1 MTAHP
6 WSLVYEGFD
15 PAEEGRR
22 EALCTVGNGF
32 FATRGAAPESAAG
45 AVHYPGTYVAGLYNR
60 LESHIA
66 GRTVED
72 ESMVNVPNWLVLAF
86 RASDGPWFD
95 ASTAELLDYRQ
106 VLDLRT
112 AVMERDLRFRDQ
124 AGRVTRVRQRRF
136 VHLTEA
142 HVAALST
149 TFTAE
154 NWSGPLELRTALDGR
169 VETCGVERYRPLAS
183 DHLRPL
189 EQMAL
194 DEETIA
200 LTVETSQSRVRIAEA
215 ARTRLLDDGHV
226 LEVARRTQEEPGHIS
241 QTMVVELSEGHPVTV
256 EKVAAL
262 YTSRDRAIS
271 EPALEARTT
280 LERASGFEELLAGHA
295 DAWRHLWRRFNVTL
309 NGGSGA
315 EQVLNLHILHL
326 LQTVSRNTIDLD
338 VGVPA
343 RGLHGE
349 AYKGHIFW
357 DELFIFPFLTLH
369 VPELTRSL
377 MGYRY
382 RRLPAARWAARE
394 AGYRGAMFPWQSGS
408 NGREETDL
416 FYLNPR
422 SGRWIRDHTRLQRH
436 VGSAVAYNAWKYYQ
450 TTGDLEFLDSFG
462 AELIIEVARFW
473 ASMAE
478 YNDSLERY
486 EIRGVMGPD
495 EFHDAYPDRPEPGL
509 DNNSYTNLMA
519 VWTICRALDCIGLL
533 APDRWA
539 ELSHGLGI
547 ADDEVERMVD
557 VSRRMKLVLHAD
569 GVISQFEGYEALEE
583 FDWDGYRQ
591 RYGNIQR
598 LDLILEAEGVSPNRY
613 KLSKQADVLMLFYL
627 LSAEELADLFERL
640 GYPFEASTIPRTID
654 YYLPRSSE
662 GSTLSR
668 VVNAWVLSR
677 SDRQHSWR
685 WFLEALSSD
694 VADIQ
699 GGTTP
704 EGIHLGAMAGTVDI
718 IQRCYTGLDAHG
730 DVLWLNPRLP
740 AELHRLEL
748 DIRYRDQLLRI
759 SVRDGHLQVEA
770 DPASRASVAIGLIDR
785 VEELPP
791 GGRLQA
797 RIPPPSPP
805 EAVATRAATRAQPRQ
820 PRRRR

>member
-15 PAEEGRR
+15 PAEEGQR

-72 ESMVNVPNWLVLAF
+72 ESMVNAPNWLVLEF
-86 RASDGPWFD
+86 RASDGPWFE

-106 VLDLRT
+106 ILDLRT

-136 VHLTEA
+136 VHLKEA
-142 HVAALST
+142 HMAALST

-226 LEVARRTQEEPGHIS
+226 VEVARRTEEEPGHIA
-241 QTMVVELSEGHPVTV
+241 QTMVVELSEGRPLTV

-280 LERASGFEELLAGHA
+280 LERAPGFEELLAGHA

-382 RRLPAARWAARE
+382 RRLSAARWAARE

-473 ASMAE
+473 ASIAE
-478 YNDSLERY
+478 YSDSLGRY
-486 EIRGVMGPD
+486 EIRGVIGPD
-495 EFHDAYPDRPEPGL
+495 EFHDGYPDRPEPGL

-539 ELSHGLGI
+539 ELAHGLGI

-740 AELHRLEL
+740 AELQRLEL

-759 SVRDGHLQVEA
+759 SVRDGHLLVEA
-770 DPASRASVAIGLIDR
+770 DPASRSSVAIGLIDR

-805 EAVATRAATRAQPRQ
+805 VAVATRAATRAQPRR
-820 PRRRR
+820 PRRRM